1 MRFISLIL
9 LYILPKPIF
18 GQVEFR
24 GRVVDSSGIGL
35 QYVNIALTNGRS
47 GTITDSAGFFDL
59 PGVFENDTIQISH
72 IGYITRVMPVRLL
85 HLNEIVVLSV
95 LHSSLGEVEIRN
107 WNTYRTLIKHGFSSY
122 KSNGYIGLV
131 SGSQLAVFIKN
142 PENREGWIKR
152 IYIPIYRTT
161 PCADLFRVR
170 VLIGDEIIG
179 PSKVIYFSEKPIL
192 AKQINKAIWIDVSES
207 RVLFPKE
214 GCFIA
219 FEVLS
224 ESFGCDISLQ
234 TAISSTMAHPS
245 IVTWSNYRD
254 LRWTKSQRILYNQ
267 KTLTPRMSIEVGYT
281 KKNL

>member
-1 MRFISLIL
+1 MRLVCLII
-9 LYILPKPIF
+9 LYILPKLIF
-18 GQVEFR
+18 GQIEFR
-24 GRVVDSSGIGL
+24 GRVVDSSGVGL
-35 QYVNIALTNGRS
+35 QYVNIAITSGRS
-47 GTITDSAGFFDL
+47 GTITDSAGFFAL
-59 PGVFENDTIQISH
+59 QGVFENDSVQVSH
-72 IGYITRVMPVRLL
+72 IGYITKVIPVRLL
-85 HLNEIVVLSV
+85 RLNEIVVLSV

-107 WNTYRTLIKHGFSSY
+107 WNTYRTLRRNGFSSY

-142 PENREGWIKR
+142 SENREGWIKR
-152 IYIPIYRTT
+152 IYIPINRTT

-170 VLIGDEIIG
+170 VLSGDEVSG
-179 PSKVIYFSEKPIL
+179 PSKVIYVSEQPIL
-192 AKQINKAIWIDVSES
+192 AKQLTKPTWIDVSES
-207 RVLFPKE
+207 RVMFPKE

-234 TAISSTMAHPS
+234 TAISSTIAHPS

-267 KTLTPRMSIEVGYT
+267 KSQTPRMSIEVGYT
-281 KKNL
+281 KKSL